1 MCSSLQGDPCLR
13 LWPAWGACSHPP
25 LHPCVVDVPMP
36 QLPASAAGA
45 AAAVVICSVLWHR
58 QHARQRRVLKA
69 ELVAR
74 ETAAARPRTTKDA
87 LLTLSQNEDE
97 VDEEEDFAAD
107 WTVLPRCVVEAQ
119 LKEAREKLSAAQEEL
134 RELQEHRHAAA
145 RLKRESSKR
154 HEASRVTAPAQEPA
168 AGAWTQFRY
177 TTGLPIPL
185 HAIGVVRSCYED
197 CQGTPRQPGLVPL
210 ARATIVLCAGVE
222 PAPRARGPVCPACNP
237 YPTSLQPHVPSLHR
251 LTCPG
256 ISPAAFDGFVLHS
269 HAWVIFVF
277 HANTNGAKT
286 LAARTSRGET
296 FPAKIRPPRGQGRGQ
311 GGSRVKVG

>member
-1 MCSSLQGDPCLR
+1 
-13 LWPAWGACSHPP
+13 
-25 LHPCVVDVPMP
+25 MP
-36 QLPASAAGA
+36 HLPASAAGA
-45 AAAVVICSVLWHR
+45 TAAVVICSVLWHR

-69 ELVAR
+69 PAACAADQLLIAR
-74 ETAAARPRTTKDA
+74 ETAARPAAKNALRTH
-87 LLTLSQNEDE
+87 SQNEDE

-210 ARATIVLCAGVE
+210 ARATIVLCAGVS
-222 PAPRARGPVCPACNP
+222 PASRARGPVCPACNP
-237 YPTSLQPHVPSLHR
+237 TPPPA
-251 LTCPG
+251 C
-256 ISPAAFDGFVLHS
+256 SPLRVQA
-269 HAWVIFVF
+269 
-277 HANTNGAKT
+277 
-286 LAARTSRGET
+286 SR
-296 FPAKIRPPRGQGRGQ
+296 RPPSAPSVRE
-311 GGSRVKVG
+311 